1 MQKSNLKT
9 AYEKLNNLNLNLS
22 VQEITEINNILY
34 NLSLSQY
41 EKGLSHG
48 LTAIKTNY

>member
-1 MQKSNLKT
+1 MQKSNLKI
-9 AYEKLNNLNLNLS
+9 AYEQINNLNLNLTAK
-22 VQEITEINNILY
+22 EFTEINNILY

-48 LTAIKTNY
+48 LTAIA

>member
-1 MQKSNLKT
+1 MQKSNLKI
-9 AYEKLNNLNLNLS
+9 AYEKINNLSLNLTA
-22 VQEITEINNILY
+22 QEFTEINNILY